1 MTIEQ
6 MLANLHKMAEK
17 TSTVKIVSTTAKK

>member
-6 MLANLHKMAEK
+6 MLANLHTMAEK
-17 TSTVKIVSTTAKK
+17 TSTVKVSPTIAKK